1 MALPPS
7 LFLGMILSNHRS
19 SSKCNIVQCYF
30 VKVNELLTLSFVL
43 SVRHRFTV
51 SYYSFNLSNHV
62 SVDVFFLLFRE
73 IVDHHRIT
81 FHCIPVFLFFL
92 FIVELDLHELV
103 HSIVVHIDITHVVY

>member
-19 SSKCNIVQCYF
+19 SSKYNIVQCYF

-62 SVDVFFLLFRE
+62 SVDVFFF
-73 IVDHHRIT
+73 IVSRDCRPSPYNLSLYSI
-81 FHCIPVFLFFL
+81 FLFFL
-92 FIVELDLHELV
+92 FNVELDLHELV